1 MTLRVPTE
9 HEVADAAESSP
20 LVDGPAYSELAD
32 AAELRFR
39 DQIEPGLRGDG
50 VVPWIR
56 SKELPE
62 KLDHLLRHAGVRV
75 HGTVVELG
83 AGTCWLSASLARDP
97 EVQRAIAVEFSRH
110 RLERLAP
117 IAIAALGAPAAKIE
131 RRRADFNAPG
141 LPDACADLVVTDAA
155 FHHAAD
161 PDHLAAV
168 AYRLLRPG
176 GTILLFREPT
186 LALLRR
192 TRDHGLEG
200 QHGSFEHEDSA
211 RGYERRLRAAGFAAV
226 RRVAV
231 PGATGRRGRMLMR
244 PPLSWLNGVAFAE
257 YAYVGRRPEV

>member
-1 MTLRVPTE
+1 MTLRAPDAD
-9 HEVADAAESSP
+9 EVARAAADSP
-20 LVDGPAYSELAD
+20 LTAGPAFSDLAD

-39 DQIEPGLRGDG
+39 DEIEPEVRGDE
-50 VVPWIR
+50 VVPWMR
-56 SKELPE
+56 SKELPG
-62 KLDHLLRHAGVRV
+62 KLDHVLRHVGLRPR
-75 HGTVVELG
+75 GTVVELG
-83 AGTCWLSASLARDP
+83 AGTCWLSATLARDP
-97 EVQRAIAVEFSRH
+97 GVERVIAVEFSRH

-117 IAIAALGAPAAKIE
+117 VAIAAVGAPAAKIE

-141 LPDACADLVVTDAA
+141 LPDCCGDLVVTDAA

-200 QHGSFEHEDSA
+200 RHGSFEHEDTA
-211 RGYERRLRAAGFAAV
+211 RGYERRLRAAGFDDV
-226 RRVAV
+226 RRIAA
-231 PGATGRRGRMLMR
+231 PGATGRRGRMLLR
-244 PPLSWLNGVAFAE
+244 PPLSWLNGIAFAE
-257 YAYVGRRPEV
+257 YAYVGRRPET